1 MPMLFSF
8 SRFLSGVASFFL
20 VAFLFSCTAPS
31 KVVYFNNLKDTS
43 LITGSGKDSIGK
55 FLYNGRSD
63 FESPIQKNDQLWI
76 SVGGVNLQ
84 DLLVINS
91 ADGLPSAGA
100 PGTAMTNTSMLGYLV
115 EGDGKIKL
123 PFLGAVQAEGL
134 TRRQLESFL
143 TEKLKDFTKDPVVN
157 VRFLNYYFSV
167 MGEVAKPGRFPIQ
180 TERMTVLDALSLA
193 GDLTDMAKRNDIL
206 VIREVDGQRSFGR
219 LNLLSKNIFTS
230 PYFYL
235 KTNDVIYVEPVRTK
249 FIARTGV
256 PQYVGIAAIGL
267 SLLITIINVTR

>member
-8 SRFLSGVASFFL
+8 SRFLPGVASFFL

-43 LITGSGKDSIGK
+43 LISGSVKDSVGK